1 MAFIFINKKIKMRV
15 VNLVTA
21 DLYNIIPENVEEE
34 KFINLKKKIKK
45 DILESIPY
53 SPKEVLESQWFWNK
67 LSHLI
72 NMTISE
78 EDYNNIP
85 WCKQFI
91 DIFQDPNYKK
101 DCPEYHY

>member
-1 MAFIFINKKIKMRV
+1 MRV

-34 KFINLKKKIKK
+34 KFINLKRKMKK
-45 DILESIPY
+45 DIIETIPY
-53 SPKEVLESQWFWNK
+53 SSIEMIQSDWFWNK
-67 LSHLI
+67 LSYLI
-72 NMTISE
+72 NAAITK
-78 EDYNNIP
+78 EDYDNIQ

-101 DCPEYHY
+101 DCPEYHF